1 MRSRA
6 KSPLQHQK
14 QQQAMVLSRGELAAC
29 LALVLYFLYVLTTEG
44 YNFCQ
49 RLVGVSSS
57 LATAAAASP
66 ALSCNV

>member
-29 LALVLYFLYVLTTEG
+29 LALVLYFLYVLTKEG
-44 YNFCQ
+44 YTFCQ
-49 RLVGVSSS
+49 RLVG
-57 LATAAAASP
+57 LQQ
-66 ALSCNV
+66 